1 MCLPRRRQ
9 RQPALGEGGGVFL
22 VGGLELARDGHL
34 FFLFFSS
41 SSFFCGLFVWSNDC
55 YGRIM
60 GTYQGRFVLWNVR
73 IVYV

>member
-34 FFLFFSS
+34 FFSFLFFFFFF
-41 SSFFCGLFVWSNDC
+41 SFAGCLFGVM
-55 YGRIM
+55 IVM
-60 GTYQGRFVLWNVR
+60 GE
-73 IVYV
+73 